1 MSKKKEFNLWEILVV
16 VVFVSV
22 MFIAGMYIWGLS
34 K

>member
-1 MSKKKEFNLWEILVV
+1 MSKKKEFNLWEVLVI

-22 MFIAGMYIWGLS
+22 MFIAGMYIWGIA

>member
-1 MSKKKEFNLWEILVV
+1 MTKKANYNIWEILVV

-22 MFIAGMYIWGLS
+22 MFIGGMYAWALT